1 MRPER
6 VNCSI
11 IYSIFSLLNSYHSL
25 HTSYP
30 LQEITVALAETTDL
44 LEAQREESEAAL
56 AREKG
61 AFESKLREISDLFN
75 AQSASKEAK

>member
-1 MRPER
+1 M
-6 VNCSI
+6 
-11 IYSIFSLLNSYHSL
+11 
-25 HTSYP
+25 
-30 LQEITVALAETTDL
+30 
-44 LEAQREESEAAL
+44 EAQREESEAAL

>member
-1 MRPER
+1 MPR
-6 VNCSI
+6 
-11 IYSIFSLLNSYHSL
+11 

-56 AREKG
+56 TREKG
-61 AFESKLREISDLFN
+61 TFESKLREISDLFN